1 MSTCTISSVQSF
13 SVSQV
18 GNIGTA
24 RREGREFVLTWL
36 DDAGDAD
43 ELDGWKT
50 FAQVRFPD
58 QIPRLH

>member
-1 MSTCTISSVQSF
+1 MNTCTISSVQSF

-36 DDAGDAD
+36 DDAD